1 MLSPAFCFSFDLL
14 FGAVQEF
21 ARSSD
26 FLITPRR
33 KFQAPE
39 LEPLDHFPLKGSGMA
54 DNGNGGGST
63 GVVAVLAW
71 RGGLFGG
78 KTTKINVNVAVPQ
91 SSQPKPA
98 APQSSP

>member
-1 MLSPAFCFSFDLL
+1 
-14 FGAVQEF
+14 
-21 ARSSD
+21 
-26 FLITPRR
+26 
-33 KFQAPE
+33 
-39 LEPLDHFPLKGSGMA
+39 MA

-63 GVVAVLAW
+63 GVVAVLVVFIIVVVLAVLAW